1 MSPGSHVLA
10 QVRETKQLKLRE
22 WFALRGPRYVGDR
35 AVTLLSR
42 YGITP
47 SRAAARVADC
57 VAMLAE
63 HGCAPTF
70 PTPGSVVQRHPRL
83 IRRLQDAGAE
93 LAVHGYHHVDL
104 GVSSPAE
111 AARQLQRAAQTFSR
125 HGIEVYGF
133 RCPYLRCGDSLFSA
147 LPKGLFSYS
156 SNKAIWWD
164 AVPAADVGKAT
175 AVFHALQRFYQPV
188 SALDTVSTPLTRSHV
203 VEIPV
208 SLPDDLQLHDGLHLG
223 PQEMAQVWGRI
234 LDESHRRGELFVL
247 QFHPELA
254 WGDWHPFL
262 MLLRQAKALQPRVWV
277 VRLRDI
283 ASWWREKAGFTV
295 DVSYSPEGLHISFS
309 CSERATI
316 LVRGVDAGRGEP
328 LWDGTYR
335 RLEGRSL
342 DVPAEPRPF
351 VGLTA
356 GAPGRLASF
365 LREQGY
371 ILDCGETASRCA
383 TYLDLATLARLKSE
397 VELTEHIEDST
408 APLVR
413 YWRWP
418 DGAKS
423 AMCIT
428 GDLDALSLV
437 DYAFRLFVR

>member
-1 MSPGSHVLA
+1 M
-10 QVRETKQLKLRE
+10 KLRE
-22 WFALRGPRYVGDR
+22 WFSSRGPRYLGDR
-35 AVTLLSR
+35 AAIVLSR

-47 SRAAARVADC
+47 SKAADRAEDC

-63 HGCAPTF
+63 NGCSPTF
-70 PTPGSVVQRHPRL
+70 PTPGYVVQRHPRFA
-83 IRRLQDAGAE
+83 RRLQDAGAE

-104 GVSSPAE
+104 GIRSPVE
-111 AARQLQRAAQTFSR
+111 AARQLQRAAQTFAR
-125 HGIEVYGF
+125 HGIEAYGF
-133 RCPYLRCGDSLFSA
+133 RCPYLRCNKGLFDA
-147 LPKGLFSYS
+147 LPKDLFGYS

-164 AVPAADVGKAT
+164 AVPATHVRKAT
-175 AVFHALQRFYQPV
+175 AVFYTLRRFYQPV
-188 SALDTVSTPLTRSHV
+188 SSVDTISTPLTGSHL

-223 PQEMAQVWGRI
+223 PEEIAGAWGRI
-234 LDESHRRGELFVL
+234 LDQTHRRGELFVL

-254 WGDWHPFL
+254 WDGDQCPLL
-262 MLLRQAKALQPRVWV
+262 MILAQARALRPRVWV
-277 VRLRDI
+277 ARLRDI
-283 ASWWREKAGFTV
+283 ASWWREKASFTV
-295 DVSYSPEGLHISFS
+295 DVSQSPEGLHISFS

-316 LVRGVDAGRGEP
+316 LVRGVDEGRGEP

-342 DVPAEPRPF
+342 DAPAEPRP
-351 VGLTA
+351 VLGLAA

-371 ILDCGETASRCA
+371 ILDCGETAARCA
-383 TYLDLATLARLKSE
+383 TDLDLPTLGRLKGE
-397 VELTEHIEDST
+397 VELVEHIEDSA

-437 DYAFRLFVR
+437 DYASRLFVR